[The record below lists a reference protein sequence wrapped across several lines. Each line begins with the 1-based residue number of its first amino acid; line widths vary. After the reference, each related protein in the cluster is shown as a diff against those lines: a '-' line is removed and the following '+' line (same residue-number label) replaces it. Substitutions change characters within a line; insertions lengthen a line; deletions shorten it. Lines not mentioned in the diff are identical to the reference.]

1 VADPAVPDPTDPNL
15 SQLSGVSAD
24 NCNKFAGAAGPPSN
38 LSQLFATSGNNCN
51 TFAGGLV
58 LASASPRRRDLLTG
72 LGLRFEVRV
81 AAVDESPR
89 PGEPP
94 GVLVERLAGAKAEAA
109 AAVGGTD
116 EVVIAA
122 DTVVVVD
129 GDTLGKPVDA
139 GDAARMLRHLGGRT
153 HRVVTGVAVRR
164 DGAAATTVVSTDVT
178 FTPLTE
184 ADIAWYVTTGEP
196 LDKAGAYA
204 IQGAGGLFV
213 ERIAGSYHNVV
224 GLPLAQLESMCARM
238 DIDLRSFAR

>member
-1 VADPAVPDPTDPNL
+1 VPDPIDPVDPTDPNS
-15 SQLSGVSAD
+15 SQLSSHTSD
-24 NCNKFAGAAGPPSN
+24 NCDRFGGGAAR
-38 LSQLFATSGNNCN
+38 
-51 TFAGGLV
+51 LV
-58 LASASPRRRDLLTG
+58 LASASPRRRDLLAG
-72 LGLRFEVRV
+72 LGLRFEVRA

-94 GVLVERLAGAKAEAA
+94 ADLVERLARAKAEAVA
-109 AAVGGTD
+109 GNRD

-122 DTVVVVD
+122 DTVVVAD
-129 GDTLGKPVDA
+129 GETLGKPVDA
-139 GDAARMLRHLGGRT
+139 GDAARMLRRLGGRT
-153 HRVVTGVAVRR
+153 HRVLTGVAVRH
-164 DGAAATTVVSTDVT
+164 DGAAAATVVATEVT

-184 ADIAWYVTTGEP
+184 ADIEWYVATGEP

-213 ERIAGSYHNVV
+213 ARIAGSYHNVV